1 MKGFVLLCA
10 AAGGVLAGGCSRHSS
25 ADMDVFQ
32 DTRPVYRPAPQAA
45 PVAEWI
51 SAADAHEKMRTTPDL
66 FILCVAD
73 KPQYDRGHIAGSVLI
88 PAMSLADHVDN
99 NRLWQEINQGRVP
112 RRGQPVL
119 VYCWW
124 KPCEC
129 PSIPT
134 YSQMARKIL
143 LNKGFRQ
150 VYLISGGMPAWMKA
164 ALPTQQGG
172 DFASR

>member
-1 MKGFVLLCA
+1 MRGSVLLWA
-10 AAGGVLAGGCSRHSS
+10 AAGCVLAGGCRRDSR
-25 ADMDVFQ
+25 ADVEVFQ
-32 DTRPVYRPAPQAA
+32 DAGSVYRPAPQAA

-51 SAADAHEKMRTTPDL
+51 SVAQAYQKVRTTPDL

-112 RRGQPVL
+112 RRDQPLL

-134 YSQMARKIL
+134 YSQVARKVL
-143 LNKGFRQ
+143 LDKGFRK

-164 ALPTQQGG
+164 GLPTRQAGEV
-172 DFASR
+172 ASR